1 MRIKVTKKQFL
12 LLLINYEIISDKGLA
27 VVMNGSTL
35 NKIAENKKNGGGKS
49 FKVKIWFG
57 AIPSEIII
65 SASNSA
71 AAILL
76 AKKMFPNARVTSTS
90 GI

>member
-35 NKIAENKKNGGGKS
+35 NKIAENKKNVGEKS

-65 SASNSA
+65 STTNSA
-71 AAILL
+71 TALML
-76 AKKMFPNARVTSTS
+76 ARKMFPNSKVISANVM
-90 GI
+90 

>member
-12 LLLINYEIISDKGLA
+12 LLLTNYEVISDKGLA
-27 VVMNGSTL
+27 VLINGSTL
-35 NKIAENKKNGGGKS
+35 NKIVENNKNGVGKL

-65 SASNSA
+65 STTNSA
-71 AAILL
+71 TALML
-76 AKKMFPNARVTSTS
+76 ARKMFPNAKVVSTS